1 VLLNG
6 GPSYDPNE
14 NVSFDIPR
22 LARKAAPESEPHA
35 SGGRQFTASV
45 RAGLSSVVMAIVPS
59 QRTLNR
65 SAPQTSAGRRG
76 VSDGHKTQYWLTT
89 RGRVSTG
96 TVGGSGGASA
106 HLVTGATRWTQTSV
120 LHSDGVQQGTRA
132 YALV

>member
-59 QRTLNR
+59 Q
-65 SAPQTSAGRRG
+65 RRG